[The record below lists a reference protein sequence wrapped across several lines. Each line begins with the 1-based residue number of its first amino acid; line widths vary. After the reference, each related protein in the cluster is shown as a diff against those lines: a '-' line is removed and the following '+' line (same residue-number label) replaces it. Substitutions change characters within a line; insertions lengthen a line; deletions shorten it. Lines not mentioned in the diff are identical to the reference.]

1 MIGQDYD
8 NIVKK
13 DIRNIETGLLRES
26 GNHFLY
32 VKKWSEITNEV
43 ERRLKY
49 LLEKL
54 KIERNTI
61 SKENSLKDI
70 IELEP
75 SVNNKPFNKSTENN

>member
-13 DIRNIETGLLRES
+13 DIRNLETGLLRES
-26 GNHFLY
+26 GNHCLY

-54 KIERNTI
+54 KIERTAL

-75 SVNNKPFNKSTENN
+75 SVNN